1 LIGSSTFLRTVA
13 PATALVVWLAGC
25 ASLGVSDPTNQPLA
39 GSAAAAFASGRPDPG
54 AGDDVMVGLAFSGG
68 GTRASAFAHG
78 VLQELDQTAARS
90 RSGTHSLL
98 DRVGF
103 VSGVSGGAV
112 TAAYF
117 GLKKRDAL
125 GDFREKFLIR
135 NAEESIST
143 NISAVNLMKGLGGGV
158 NDVRTFSRWLNDNLY
173 NGATFADFR
182 KAPGPQVWLNA
193 SDIYNRTPFIYG
205 ATTFGALC
213 SDLASYPIAEAV
225 AASAAVPIVF
235 TPMVIKTYPKQCTDR
250 PPGWQDMERAHN
262 NPNAPPMLNAFA
274 DALYS
279 YGDGS
284 TKYIKLLDGGLVDN
298 FGLSGFT
305 ISRLA
310 ARAPYDPLPPER
322 AVQLRRAIVI
332 LVDAGRAPSGNWVQ
346 TIDGPSGMEL
356 VNAASDTALSASV
369 RASYTAFQAI
379 LNDYQRQL
387 VNWRCGLSPELR
399 KRYGAGPNWNCRD
412 IKLNLTRVA
421 FDQLG
426 PARAKVLNAVDT
438 RFKLPVDQVDA
449 VIAAGR
455 DALAANPQYREFLK
469 GLGAH
474 PQPQPVPEAPPL
486 PSEPPPTPVATA
498 PVPSWPFPFPSL
510 PSSFAAQ

>member
-1 LIGSSTFLRTVA
+1 MRTVA
-13 PATALVVWLAGC
+13 PAAALAVWLAGC
-25 ASLGVSDPTNQPLA
+25 ASLGVSDPTNQPLS
-39 GSAAAAFASGRPDPG
+39 GSATAAFASVRQDPS

-68 GTRASAFAHG
+68 GTRAAAFAHG
-78 VLQELDQTAARS
+78 VLQELDQTTARS
-90 RSGTHSLL
+90 RSGTNSLL

-112 TAAYF
+112 AAAYF
-117 GLKKRDAL
+117 GLKKRAAV

-135 NAEESIST
+135 NAEESLST
-143 NISAVNLMKGLGGGV
+143 NITAVNLVKGLSGGV
-158 NDVRTFSRWLNDNLY
+158 NDVRTFARWLNDNLY

-182 KAPGPQVWLNA
+182 KASGPQIWLNA

-235 TPMVIKTYPKQCTDR
+235 TPMVIRTYPKQCTDR
-250 PPGWQDMERAHN
+250 PSEGVEKAHN
-262 NPNAPPMLNAFA
+262 NPNAPPMLKAFA
-274 DALYS
+274 DALAS

-305 ISRLA
+305 IARLA
-310 ARAPYDPLPPER
+310 ARAPYDPLSPER
-322 AVQLRRAIVI
+322 AVRLRRAIII

-356 VNAASDTALSASV
+356 VNAASDTALQASV
-369 RASYTAFQAI
+369 LASYTAFQAT

-387 VNWRCGLSPELR
+387 VNWRCGLSPEQR
-399 KRYGAGPNWNCRD
+399 KRHGAGPNWNCRD
-412 IKLNLTRVA
+412 IKLILTRVA
-421 FDQLG
+421 FEQLG
-426 PARAKVLNAVDT
+426 AARAKVLNAVDT
-438 RFKLPVDQVDA
+438 RFKLPVEQVDT

-455 DALAANPQYREFLK
+455 DALSSNPQYREFLK
-469 GLGAH
+469 GLGA
-474 PQPQPVPEAPPL
+474 QTPQPVPEAPPL

-498 PVPSWPFPFPSL
+498 PSWPFPFPSL

>member
-1 LIGSSTFLRTVA
+1 VRVWGLIAAIGA
-13 PATALVVWLAGC
+13 AALGGC
-25 ASLGVSDPTNQPLA
+25 TSVYNLPHNQPLTGTIQA
-39 GSAAAAFASGRPDPG
+39 RPLGSEVPLSS
-54 AGDDVMVGLAFSGG
+54 DDVMVSLAFSGG
-68 GTRASAFAHG
+68 GTRAAAFSFG
-78 VLQELDQTAARS
+78 VLQELDRTRI
-90 RSGTHSLL
+90 RDRGKNVSLL
-98 DRVGF
+98 DRVDF
-103 VSGVSGGAV
+103 VSGVSGGSV
-112 TAAYF
+112 LAAYY
-117 GLKKRDAL
+117 GLRRREAL
-125 GDFREKFLIR
+125 SDFRERFLLR
-135 NAEESIST
+135 NAEESLNTRVSIM
-143 NISAVNLMKGLGGGV
+143 NLGRAIGGGL
-158 NDVRTFSRWLNDNLY
+158 NDATHLPRWLDDNLFG
-173 NGATFADFR
+173 GATFRDFQR
-182 KAPGPQVWLNA
+182 NQRPRIWINA

-262 NPNAPPMLNAFA
+262 NPNAPPMLKAFA